1 MNMDVPIP
9 HIQNVVATF
18 YLDLADRLDLA
29 TLPSIVPMAHFG
41 PNFAA
46 AMMSILE
53 PKTTCLIFASGK
65 AVCTGAKSKESAIVA
80 CNIYVEM
87 LVTCGIRAAFRTF
100 VGHNLVYKVQCPF
113 QVDLR
118 ALADSDT
125 EWTSYEKGLF
135 PGLSH
140 KVAIPGERKMTTFIV
155 FVSGRCV
162 ITGGTDEGK
171 MMAAWRLFY
180 LKDLVRFQTTVN
192 FGSSGNY
199 RMSQNLEVDSE
210 MDWVHQKMVHTLR
223 PKHALPDDDEDANE
237 ACMTLEMQFIAQIAR
252 EVRDMRPWDETDEH
266 VYRPIYAC

>member
-1 MNMDVPIP
+1 MDVPVP

-18 YLDLADRLDLA
+18 YLDLSDRLCLA

-87 LVTCGIRAAFRTF
+87 LVLCGIRATFRTF

-118 ALADSDT
+118 ALADSNT

-155 FVSGRCV
+155 FVSGKCV

-171 MMAAWRLFY
+171 MMAAWRHFY

-199 RMSQNLEVDSE
+199 RMSQNLEIDAE
-210 MDWVHQKMVHTLR
+210 MDWVHQQMVRTIR
-223 PKHALPDDDEDANE
+223 PMYDLPDDDEDAMQ
-237 ACMTLEMQFIAQIAR
+237 AAFTLEMQIITQVAQ
-252 EVRDMRPWDETDEH
+252 EVRDMRPWDETGDSV
-266 VYRPIYAC
+266 VYRPFCCA